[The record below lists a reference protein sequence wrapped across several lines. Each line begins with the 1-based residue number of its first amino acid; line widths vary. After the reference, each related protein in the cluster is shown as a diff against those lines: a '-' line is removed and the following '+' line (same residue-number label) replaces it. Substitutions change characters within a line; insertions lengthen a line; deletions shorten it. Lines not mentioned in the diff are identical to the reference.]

1 MPLPMNMRILLQV
14 LALAFLM
21 LFVAACADKTPVP
34 LPVPPPVV
42 QLPTPLPAQ
51 DWRKPVF
58 YYATNR
64 NVLSANGNA
73 QYGGLRSRE
82 TSYGELK
89 TSASGGQADGSDL
102 YRVNVDLDR
111 VTRMT
116 RSRFLGEIE
125 RAAARTPGREV
136 VLFIHGFDN
145 SFEDAAKTSA
155 RIGVGIGFTGA
166 LVLYSWPS
174 AGSPASYLGDRNN
187 AYWAVHDLK
196 ELITDLTAS
205 QWVGR
210 VSIGVHSMGNE
221 AFIRAYT
228 ELASEC
234 KSTRGGCA
242 DLRKVRAIV
251 LAAPDVDREIFL
263 DQHAAKL
270 TSLDARVVLY
280 ASRADMALAASA
292 LMQGGDYERLGKNVV
307 CIPGIHVTD
316 VSDVKTDV
324 LGHSWISQ
332 SRAVLQ
338 DLRCSLAENCNRYST
353 GLLREM
359 ICTPA
364 MRYALPDAGAGAG
377 TDRATSGTSF
387 WQLMVPNN
395 GSSTPASAGFNL
407 KLPSLPSFMSN

>member
-1 MPLPMNMRILLQV
+1 MNMRVLNRV

-21 LFVAACADKTPVP
+21 LFVAACAEKTPV
-34 LPVPPPVV
+34 PVPPPVV
-42 QLPTPLPAQ
+42 QSPAPLPAQ

-64 NVLSANGNA
+64 NVQDSNGNGA
-73 QYGGLRSRE
+73 HYGGLRSRE
-82 TSYGELK
+82 TSYGELR
-89 TSASGGQADGSDL
+89 TTASGGQADGSDL
-102 YRVNVDLDR
+102 YRVNVGLER

-136 VLFIHGFDN
+136 MLFIHGFDN
-145 SFEDAAKTSA
+145 SFEDAAKTAA
-155 RIGVGIGFTGA
+155 RVGVGIGFTGA

-174 AGSPASYLGDRNN
+174 AGSPFNYLADRNN

-196 ELITDLTAS
+196 ELISDLTAS

-210 VSIGVHSMGNE
+210 LSVGVHSMGNE
-221 AFIRAYT
+221 SFIRAYT

-234 KSTRGGCA
+234 RGTRGGCEN
-242 DLRKVRAIV
+242 LRKLRAMV

-280 ASRADMALAASA
+280 TSRADMALAASA
-292 LMQGGDYERLGKNVV
+292 LVQGGDYERLGKNVV

-338 DLRCSLAENCNRYST
+338 DLRCSLTENCNRYAT

-359 ICTPA
+359 ICTPG
-364 MRYALPDAGAGAG
+364 MRYALPDGGAGR
-377 TDRATSGTSF
+377 DRATEGSSF
-387 WQLMVPNN
+387 WQLQVPNN
-395 GSSTPASAGFNL
+395 GSSTPTSAGFNL
-407 KLPSLPSFMSN
+407 KLPSLPSFLSN